1 VAGMDTEDILAK
13 RWLDRFL
20 AVRGVSVPDG
30 RPLYAYRCMD
40 DEFASLTQLLGELLP
55 RLVGRP
61 GAPIAALFCLLASEW
76 WRRHYTGGPWAWELI
91 FGTIGSS
98 QEAFNPRDLTRKGLG
113 YWRRPIRHSTFF
125 TEYLVSLILEGG
137 IPLGLVAAGRG
148 FAYYLRRVME
158 DLSLYG
164 PNETFAVRFAEQH
177 AKLIARLLQRNRE
190 FLRAAGEIPLRRPGH
205 SRPYSGNGDRQPGGR
220 MAGAEHS
227 RLAGYLAAAGGRR
240 PGATASVRASARK

>member
-1 VAGMDTEDILAK
+1 MDTEDILAK

-98 QEAFNPRDLTRKGLG
+98 QEAFNPRDLNPQGARVLAA
-113 YWRRPIRHSTFF
+113 PDRHSTFF

-177 AKLIARLLQRNRE
+177 AKLIARSYNGTGSSSRCWGNSS
-190 FLRAAGEIPLRRPGH
+190 PSPGH
-205 SRPYSGNGDRQPGGR
+205 SRPYS
-220 MAGAEHS
+220 ETV
-227 RLAGYLAAAGGRR
+227 
-240 PGATASVRASARK
+240 TANQAVEWLELNIPDWRDTLPLPVDDGQAQQLLSGLVRAK